1 VPKADLS
8 LSARWRNFF
17 RRAGD
22 STLAMTS
29 NLGGRLVARLL
40 EFSHAVNRRI
50 ASRGQEV
57 ERQEVSD
64 DPVK

>member
-1 VPKADLS
+1 
-8 LSARWRNFF
+8 
-17 RRAGD
+17 
-22 STLAMTS
+22 MTS

-50 ASRGQEV
+50 ASRGQEE

-64 DPVK
+64 DR